1 MAGGEATSI
10 VLADAS
16 VLINLA
22 VVDCLDLLGALQ
34 DFRFRVPDEVVEEV
48 RRPDQRELLDRALE
62 DGHLEMTSL
71 EEIAVIDRFR
81 QLRRDLGL
89 GRGEA
94 ACLALAHARGWM
106 VASDEKR
113 AFRRE
118 ARALL
123 GEGRLLNT
131 PGLFVLGI
139 RQQYWTASEAD
150 RAKEVLERNRF
161 RMRFRSFRDLMR
173 REGS

>member
-1 MAGGEATSI
+1 MVPLRGFSTLYRSW
-10 VLADAS
+10 
-16 VLINLA
+16 
-22 VVDCLDLLGALQ
+22 Q
-34 DFRFRVPDEVVEEV
+34 HPPPRFQVPAEVVEEV
-48 RRPDQRELLDRALE
+48 RRPYHRELLDRALGA
-62 DGHLEMTSL
+62 GHLETTSL

-113 AFRRE
+113 VFRRE
-118 ARALL
+118 ACALL

-139 RQQYWTASEAD
+139 RQRYWTASEAD
-150 RAKEVLERNRF
+150 QAKGVLERNRF
-161 RMRFRSFRDLMR
+161 RMRFRSFRDLML